1 MSYNINKPNLMIF
14 KYYSKN
20 QSKDLNKCLFDYYQ
34 NYLNN
39 VKSSNSEQKNEKNQN
54 KYTFNNLNNI
64 NKIEYPIVMFLECL
78 LCCNSIEKYDMDFF
92 GNNIEVELFD
102 NMKWDI
108 KQNEDYNNN
117 NYLKLKFHKE
127 DNFSK
132 ENKNKNNSK
141 FNYQYYYITRKITD
155 IFPKNYYK
163 LAESSNQDYI
173 KNSNINKETKNER
186 QNYSRLSTIR
196 TISSNSSFYANQIQL
211 DIANSNI
218 NSFRLRIYKKFIN
231 NGSLSSASI
240 VYNFLTNE
248 LRFMIKGN
256 PDEIINMYEPKLKEG
271 KWLDSKDHDVIYAVA
286 DESSGLAVGDRFTL
300 DTYYFAPEDVKFENA
315 ITITCNFEVVGIA
328 GNNTKLFGLDKT
340 FTEKDDFR
348 NLYGTYEPNTDTYDN
363 NTVRRIYIPTRQFE
377 RFTENKLKGAFTNT
391 KYIVSFDDNISKEK
405 AEELYTQLA
414 MYGSVIKLSEF
425 SRLSK
430 LYVYDKIVQL
440 LPILICI
447 ALLMVVSTVSVSTLN
462 TKMSLR
468 TYAIYYT
475 LGCTWNRSIEISF
488 VNAMLTT
495 LSAVCVCI
503 AAVSVLKIQG
513 FLKNTVFA
521 FGKAELMFCLIAFLM
536 YMLCSL
542 LSPLVCIN
550 NTSPKEN
557 LRANE

>member
-1 MSYNINKPNLMIF
+1 MIRLGLKEFQRRIFTNIFIAFQLGAMFFLIISIVSSVNARTELYLLIKDRLENEGVYLSVSGTGNLDAATPD
-14 KYYSKN
+14 
-20 QSKDLNKCLFDYYQ
+20 DL
-34 NYLNN
+34 
-39 VKSSNSEQKNEKNQN
+39 
-54 KYTFNNLNNI
+54 
-64 NKIEYPIVMFLECL
+64 M
-78 LCCNSIEKYDMDFF
+78 
-92 GNNIEVELFD
+92 
-102 NMKWDI
+102 
-108 KQNEDYNNN
+108 
-117 NYLKLKFHKE
+117 
-127 DNFSK
+127 
-132 ENKNKNNSK
+132 
-141 FNYQYYYITRKITD
+141 
-155 IFPKNYYK
+155 
-163 LAESSNQDYI
+163 
-173 KNSNINKETKNER
+173 
-186 QNYSRLSTIR
+186 
-196 TISSNSSFYANQIQL
+196 
-211 DIANSNI
+211 
-218 NSFRLRIYKKFIN
+218 KKFPEIKEVLGLTYCSFLSDQSVN
-231 NGSLSSASI
+231 NEVLGC
-240 VYNFLTNE
+240 
-248 LRFMIKGN
+248 
-256 PDEIINMYEPKLKEG
+256 PDEIIDMYEPKLKEG

-286 DESSGLAVGDRFTL
+286 DESSGFAVGDKFTL

-377 RFTENKLKGAFTNT
+377 RFTQNKLKGAFTNT

-447 ALLMVVSTVSVSTLN
+447 ALLMVVSTVSISTLN

-513 FLKNTVFA
+513 FLETTVFA
-521 FGKAELMFCLIAFLM
+521 FGKTELLFCIIAFLI
-536 YMLCSL
+536 YILCSVI
-542 LSPLVCIN
+542 SPLVCIN